1 MPLRQRRASSRPV
14 GMTIK
19 AKTAKPGNTYG
30 GTWKPVPERPGTSI
44 ESSSESGVDVGVW
57 VGGMAVLVGVCV
69 GVNALVG
76 VGVSE
81 GVGTGVE
88 VLVDV
93 GVGVGV
99 PVGVGV
105 FVGVEVRA
113 GRGLG
118 VLVGEGGTGV
128 DVGSGCDDED
138 SVGGGSVG
146 GGCVGGG
153 SVGAG
158 GFSVG
163 GGSVGGGGL
172 VDSWAMVG
180 AVAGSAVTQS
190 SIAKIT
196 KIVTGRTKRVWRRR
210 KERLIDPPGW

>member
-1 MPLRQRRASSRPV
+1 
-14 GMTIK
+14 MTIRT
-19 AKTAKPGNTYG
+19 KTAKPGNTYG

-44 ESSSESGVDVGVW
+44 ESSLEPGVDVGVW
-57 VGGMAVLVGVCV
+57 VSGMAVLVGARV
-69 GVNALVG
+69 GVNTLVG

-81 GVGTGVE
+81 GAGVGVGVR
-88 VLVDV
+88 VDV

-99 PVGVGV
+99 PVGVAV
-105 FVGVEVRA
+105 LVGVEVRV

-128 DVGSGCDDED
+128 DVGSGCGCDDED

-163 GGSVGGGGL
+163 GSSVGGGGL
-172 VDSWAMVG
+172 VDSWARVG
-180 AVAGSAVTQS
+180 TVAERVVTQS
-190 SIAKIT
+190 SMTKTT

-210 KERLIDPPGW
+210 NERLIEPPGW